1 MLALTL
7 RYRDRIYYRELAE
20 GQQIT
25 FGSGKKD
32 TMQIREMAEAQLS
45 IRATGELIALQTRQ
59 PFTPRQE
66 THTIGSVI
74 RLDEASGASL
84 FVSRA
89 TGIANEQPVLPYDG
103 VLRIGRAEANDI
115 SIGLPFVSGKHF
127 QLRVTDGNVRVEDLD
142 SSNGLYLNGQRIKA
156 ATFRPGDEL
165 QILTVRIR
173 RVNNTLQFENVG
185 TSLKLR
191 ATQTTAATAQEH
203 SSNGSQTGNARAIIT
218 EAAIRASAH
227 NSQAASAAAIRAAAA
242 KSQAEAATKPQPPL
256 QQKYLRHRLSPRIQ
270 DQLPQEPIILDRPP
284 KKGQEYHPS
293 GSRLASLLSMGA
305 MAGST
310 LAIGVASPALAVAKA
325 ASLVAGAYNMVASSK
340 MDKQRREQMEEYNR
354 RREEEYRTYI
364 EAQRARIMAVAAEQ
378 RRILTEENPEPTKC
392 IEMAET
398 TARQLWERMPTDRDF
413 LDVRMGMGYEDL
425 CVPIKNYAEN
435 RGLMLEDDEL
445 EDLCNTIAEENQV
458 VDYVPTRLAMRST
471 PTVGIV
477 GNRDQTI
484 HLVRNMMVSL
494 TAHHCPNDVQLVGIF
509 DDSEKARWAAMRW
522 LPHIW
527 DNSHQFRYLAFDKDR
542 AHHLCEILYDVL
554 KRRVGDRRDDTGR
567 ERPAPTPHYVVILGS
582 RDLVD
587 GEPLLELLTANDPQL
602 GVTTLFL
609 YDDLYYL
616 PRQCGYFIDLSQ
628 EHPSAYGKHEA
639 NRRIIF
645 SRDASVSNTRFNAY
659 ARRLAAIELKE
670 DRKQNALPSSLSFME
685 GLGVKTV
692 EELNILQRWRS
703 NKVNDSLSAPIG
715 VMAAGKHFHLD
726 VHYRA
731 HGAHG
736 LLAGTTGSGKSELLR
751 TWILSMAVNYHPHEV
766 NFVIIDY
773 KGGGMANK
781 LDALPHVVGKIT
793 NIDTNINRTLVS
805 LKREAKRRM
814 KLLEGYP
821 GVDDVDQYMQL
832 YYAGKATEPMPHLLI
847 VSDEFAELK
856 KEEPEFMKELNTLAR
871 VGRSVGI
878 HLLLATQR
886 PTGLVDDQI
895 DSNSRFRICMKVNS
909 IQDSK
914 DIIKKPDAA
923 AITQRGRAYVRIG
936 EDEVY
941 ELFQSYWSGA
951 EYAPEQTVSRQL
963 SNQVSIVDVS
973 GERIQVGAKKQKVAI
988 GADQLTAIV
997 NHIVE
1002 QAELAGIVPLE
1013 GPWKPELPTLVKLQ
1027 ELGVTSRFLE
1037 EIWKVPAQPL
1047 AIPIGIFDRPA
1058 MQEQGIQYLD
1068 FTATPHYGI
1077 YGGPGAGKT
1086 TLLKTVIF
1094 SLTMTFSPADVNLYI
1109 LDFGGRSLGAFGSL
1123 PHTAMVIQED
1133 QEEQLWRFADWIRG
1147 EMNRRKRCFEQE
1159 KVANFDQYRR
1169 QKQDMPAI
1177 FVVVDNLLRMTTLY
1191 EKTEA
1196 LLQELSMIGSD
1207 CGVHLLFTSNNIN
1220 KTSMNLRTNIGGSIA
1235 LRMTD
1240 RNDYRTAVAELPEGC
1255 GYPANP
1261 GRALIRDT
1269 SVAEVQTAIFQP
1281 VQNDAENQQAL
1292 LDALVNRMRLHW
1304 TDELPEAVKV
1314 MPQSLSVQDLA
1325 AHYEARAVLPVGLS
1339 HADVQPVFLDL
1350 RQQNRML
1357 ISGQTAG
1364 LAAESLKAMAQL
1376 LLSREDNLV
1385 YILDG
1390 DEALRELSG
1399 SSNRLLHADGLN
1411 NLSRLV
1417 NELFTQISLRQED
1430 LITLEDLG
1438 GTVDPETF
1446 PLRYPQICILI
1457 NRMHLVMEKLSPQA
1471 QERLVNIC
1479 QASDPLGVIVIG
1491 GASAMDIGTYM
1502 CKEDLTIALV
1512 GSPDTNDAHSGGS
1525 NYQKGLCLGGK
1536 VRNHDS
1542 FVQNGLSNEQKTYIL
1557 EQGDAMV
1564 FDCGTATRIKTI
1576 S

>member
-1 MLALTL
+1 MLAFAL
-7 RYRDRIYYRELAE
+7 RYRDRIYYRTLAD

-32 TMQIREMAEAQLS
+32 TLQIREMSEEQLC
-45 IRATGELIALQTRQ
+45 IRAAGEQVTLQTRR
-59 PFTPRQE
+59 PFAPRQE
-66 THTIGSVI
+66 TVSLGSVV
-74 RLDEASGASL
+74 RVDEASGTTL
-84 FVSRA
+84 FISRA
-89 TGIANEQPVLPYDG
+89 TGTAADKLVLPYDG
-103 VLRIGRAEANDI
+103 VLRVGRAESNDI
-115 SIGLPFVSGKHF
+115 SIGLPFVSGRHF
-127 QLRVTDGNVRVEDLD
+127 QLRIMDGSVRVEDMD
-142 SSNGLYLNGQRIKA
+142 SRNGLYLNGQRIKA
-156 ATFRPGDEL
+156 ASLKPGDEL
-165 QILTVRIR
+165 NILTVRIR
-173 RVNNTLQFENVG
+173 MVNNTLQFENVG
-185 TSLKLR
+185 GSLKIGIP
-191 ATQTTAATAQEH
+191 Q
-203 SSNGSQTGNARAIIT
+203 
-218 EAAIRASAH
+218 ASAQ
-227 NSQAASAAAIRAAAA
+227 S
-242 KSQAEAATKPQPPL
+242 KPQPA
-256 QQKYLRHRLSPRIQ
+256 QAQKFLRHRLSPRIQ

-293 GSRLASLLSMGA
+293 GSRLASMISMGA
-305 MAGST
+305 MAGTS
-310 LAIGVASPALAVAKA
+310 LAMGMASPALAFAKTISLA
-325 ASLVAGAYNMVASSK
+325 ASVYNMAAGSK

-354 RREEEYRTYI
+354 RREEEYKTYI

-378 RRILTEENPEPTKC
+378 RRILTEENPEPAKC

-398 TARQLWERMPTDRDF
+398 TARQLWERMTTDRDF

-435 RGLMLEDDEL
+435 RGLMMEDDEL
-445 EDLCNTIAEENQV
+445 EDLCNTIAEENRV
-458 VDYVPTRLAMRST
+458 VDYVPARLAMRTT

-477 GNRDQTI
+477 GSRDQAV
-484 HLVRNMMVSL
+484 HLVRNMLVSL
-494 TAHHCPNDVQLVGIF
+494 TTHHCPNDVQLVGIF
-509 DDSEKARWAAMRW
+509 DNRERARWAAMRW

-527 DNSHQFRYLAFDKDR
+527 DTSHQFRYLAFDKAR
-542 AHHLCEILYDVL
+542 AHHLCEILYDQL
-554 KRRVGDRRDDTGR
+554 KRRAGDSKDDPGR
-567 ERPAPTPHYVVILGS
+567 KRPAPTPHYVVILGS
-582 RDLVD
+582 RELVE
-587 GEPLLELLTANDPQL
+587 GEPLLELLTANDPRL
-602 GVTTLFL
+602 GVTTLFM

-616 PRQCGYFIDLSQ
+616 PRQCGFFIDLSR
-628 EHPSAYGKHEA
+628 EYPSAYSKQQA
-639 NRRIIF
+639 NRRNIF
-645 SRDASVSNTRFNAY
+645 SRDPSVSSTQFNAF

-670 DRKQNALPSSLSFME
+670 DRKQNALPSSISFME

-692 EELNILQRWRS
+692 DELNVLQRWRAHH
-703 NKVNDSLSAPIG
+703 VNDSLSAPIG
-715 VMAAGKHFHLD
+715 IMATGKQFQLD

-814 KLLEGYP
+814 KLLESYP

-832 YYAGKATEPMPHLLI
+832 YYAGKAAEPMPHLLI

-936 EDEVY
+936 EDELY

-951 EYAPEQTVSRQL
+951 EYAPEQTVSKQMT
-963 SNQVSIVDVS
+963 NQVSIVDVS
-973 GERIQVGAKKQKVAI
+973 GERIQVGASKKKVPV
-988 GADQLTAIV
+988 GGDQLTAIV
-997 NHIVE
+997 NHILE
-1002 QAELAGIVPLE
+1002 QAQFARITPLE
-1013 GPWKPELPTLVKLQ
+1013 GPWKPELPAVLALQ
-1027 ELGVTSRFLE
+1027 ELNAAVRFNGTG
-1037 EIWKVPAQPL
+1037 WDPAAEHL
-1047 AIPIGIFDRPA
+1047 SVPIGMFDRPA
-1058 MQEQGIQYLD
+1058 MQEQGVQYMD
-1068 FTATPHYGI
+1068 FTAVPHFGI

-1086 TLLKTVIF
+1086 TLLKTVIL
-1094 SLTMTFSPADVNLYI
+1094 SLALQFSPADVNLYI
-1109 LDFGGRSLGAFGSL
+1109 LDFGGRSLGAFREL

-1133 QEEQLWRFADWIRG
+1133 QEEQLWKFADWIRA
-1147 EMNRRKRCFEQE
+1147 EMSRRKRCFE
-1159 KVANFDQYRR
+1159 KIKAANFDQYRR

-1191 EKTEA
+1191 EKMDS
-1196 LLQELSMIGSD
+1196 LLAELSMIGSD

-1269 SVAEVQTAIFQP
+1269 AVAEVQTAIFLHSQD
-1281 VQNDAENQQAL
+1281 DAENQQAL
-1292 LDALVNRMRLHW
+1292 ENLVQKMRSCW
-1304 TDELPEAVKV
+1304 TGPAPQTVKTMPEKLTAADMAPYYTERTLLPI
-1314 MPQSLSVQDLA
+1314 
-1325 AHYEARAVLPVGLS
+1325 GLS
-1339 HADVQPVFLDL
+1339 HENVQPVFLNL
-1350 RQQNRML
+1350 QGENRML
-1357 ISGQTAG
+1357 ISGKTAVQ
-1364 LAAESLKAMAQL
+1364 AAESLKAVARL

-1385 YILDG
+1385 YMLDG
-1390 DEALRELSG
+1390 SNALGEMRNGNGKLIYA
-1399 SSNRLLHADGLN
+1399 ADPSALEN
-1411 NLSRLV
+1411 TV
-1417 NELFTQISLRQED
+1417 NTLYGQISTRDNALCE
-1430 LITLEDLG
+1430 LEDG
-1438 GTVDPETF
+1438 EDTVDADAF
-1446 PLRYPQICILI
+1446 AKQYPQVCILI
-1457 NRMHLVMEKLSPQA
+1457 NQMHLVMERLPEEA
-1471 QERLVNIC
+1471 RERLLRIC
-1479 QASDPLGVIVIG
+1479 TASGSLGVMVA
-1491 GASAMDIGTYM
+1491 GAAAAADIGTYM
-1502 CKEDLTIALV
+1502 CTEDLTIALV
-1512 GSPDTNDAHSGGS
+1512 NSPNTNDAHSGGVS
-1525 NYQKGLCLGGK
+1525 RQKGLCVGGT
-1536 VRNHDS
+1536 VRIHDC
-1542 FVQNGLSNEQKTYIL
+1542 FEQAGLSPEQKDLSL
-1557 EQGDAMV
+1557 ENGDGMV
-1564 FDCGTATRIKTI
+1564 IDCGTATRIKTMC
-1576 S
+1576 